1 MYKFTNGI
9 VVFDE
14 KTRDEYIKAGFKLVE
29 SQVTI
34 DEAIEEVDNENRDNS
49 RVVDGKSKQRNK
61 ISK

>member
-29 SQVTI
+29 RQVTI
-34 DEAIEEVDNENRDNS
+34 DEAIEEVDNENKDDDRIVE
-49 RVVDGKSKQRNK
+49 RKSKPSNK
-61 ISK
+61 VSK

>member
-14 KTRDEYIKAGFKLVE
+14 KTRDEDIKAGFKLVE

-34 DEAIEEVDNENRDNS
+34 DEAIEEVDNENKDNS

-61 ISK
+61 VSK